1 MPESQG
7 QDFLSL
13 PVPVSELLSAQ
24 VGFLPPPCGG
34 QTVLHLHQCGAPDV
48 DGLLPL
54 PLR

>member
-13 PVPVSELLSAQ
+13 PVPVGELLSAR

-34 QTVLHLHQCGAPDV
+34 QTVLPSHQCGAPDV
-48 DGLLPL
+48 DGLLPSR
-54 PLR
+54 LR